1 MGYRLCWGVLLS
13 QRRHLLWVWEGT
25 EVTRTR
31 RSPAEGPGPAGA
43 LDGNGGSDGT
53 TAPLEDPA
61 SCLQVPPQAGPC
73 AQGSCL
79 SPEPKC
85 A

>member
-1 MGYRLCWGVLLS
+1 M
-13 QRRHLLWVWEGT
+13 
-25 EVTRTR
+25 R

-73 AQGSCL
+73 TQGSCL
-79 SPEPKC
+79 SLEPEC